1 MTKQQSVEQ
10 MHLAGMGTKEIA
22 ERLGITRHDVSRCIS
37 DYRRKNG
44 SNVGQSGFVVAE
56 RVDDYAQY
64 NHRKAVRGARQALE
78 AFGA

>member
-37 DYRRKNG
+37 DYRRRL
-44 SNVGQSGFVVAE
+44 GQTQTIVAE